1 MVTLWE
7 KLEKGGKSS
16 LGELG
21 NTSNAKRTL
30 LSDISIAVKMVIE
43 QKWLSTW
50 IKSQSDKPIPTV
62 TPPHAT
68 ILDRLSAEPSHE
80 SRFIWDAIISIKVR
94 TVKNTNPV
102 KGQGALRYSRN
113 SSHHCLNGS
122 SERVLVFVSGHRLD
136 KTGPLYVSGKA
147 VRLSLGE
154 WIIHWSQKTRSFE
167 WFYWSLWGIFV
178 SWCVLEWNSISFVIK
193 CMEDWKIVL
202 LDTWIQS
209 NPIGF
214 KCPLLLL
221 PTS

>member
-1 MVTLWE
+1 MVALRE

-16 LGELG
+16 LCKLG

-62 TPPHAT
+62 KPPHTT
-68 ILDRLSAEPSHE
+68 ILDKLSAEPLHE
-80 SRFIWDAIISIKVR
+80 SRFIRDAVISIKVR

-113 SSHHCLNGS
+113 SSHYCLNGS

-136 KTGPLYVSGKA
+136 KTGPT
-147 VRLSLGE
+147 VRLRKGSSSLFGRTNHPLKPKDE
-154 WIIHWSQKTRSFE
+154 IVW
-167 WFYWSLWGIFV
+167 V
-178 SWCVLEWNSISFVIK
+178 
-193 CMEDWKIVL
+193 VL
-202 LDTWIQS
+202 LVVVGCICFMMCDIV
-209 NPIGF
+209 
-214 KCPLLLL
+214 
-221 PTS
+221 